1 MLYAIFSLC
10 RVAKYVP
17 LIYHNHKRKS
27 IAGLSFDLIFWTSLS
42 ALLRAIHVLLLRY
55 NATTREQYALRFPLT
70 PVPDETFVTAKG
82 FPPASPP
89 GASLTELVILLGTV
103 TLMGGYCG
111 LYQTRKLYWR
121 SRTEA
126 QSISGITLI
135 FLVIVF
141 FLLPC
146 SLYFMWGSHLNWLD
160 CAYYLYTVGEV
171 AGWFQYI
178 PQISVNFMCQST
190 AGLSIWYLAVDSA
203 GIVALWMCLVA
214 KCYHFRDAREL
225 AWPNSLFFYAL
236 FTTVAL
242 LKLLSQHFLI
252 YRHRKVRSKRI
263 RGEEYE
269 LVEIPQ
275 RTCRL
280 RHKT

>member
-10 RVAKYVP
+10 LVAKYVP

-89 GASLTELVILLGTV
+89 GASLTELAILLGTV
-103 TLMGGYCG
+103 ILMGGYCG

-135 FLVIVF
+135 FLVIAF

-146 SLYFMWGSHLNWLD
+146 SLYFMWGSHLNSARL
-160 CAYYLYTVGEV
+160 CVLPLHRRRSRGLVPIY
-171 AGWFQYI
+171 
-178 PQISVNFMCQST
+178 ST
-190 AGLSIWYLAVDSA
+190 
-203 GIVALWMCLVA
+203 
-214 KCYHFRDAREL
+214 
-225 AWPNSLFFYAL
+225 N
-236 FTTVAL
+236 
-242 LKLLSQHFLI
+242 LSQF
-252 YRHRKVRSKRI
+252 YVPKY
-263 RGEEYE
+263 GGFEYM
-269 LVEIPQ
+269 VP
-275 RTCRL
+275 CR
-280 RHKT
+280 